1 MPRSAALCS
10 PRQARAAPRPPNI
23 LFIMADQLAAC
34 RLGCYGSGVPSTPV
48 LDGLARAGLR
58 FDRCY
63 ATHPVCAPS
72 RASFLTGRSAC
83 VHGIIGN
90 NFALAGD
97 LPTYAQVLRDH
108 GYRTAGFGKFH
119 QTPMHRPAP
128 RAAQFLGFDEAVV
141 TQDPKWGP
149 WLEWIEAAHPEQFR
163 TALAMCWPRWPCLPY
178 PPLREAAAAARRRI
192 IEPLREASGW
202 QSMYP
207 SPLPAELH
215 DTVFIT
221 DQAQAFIRRQ
231 VAARPD
237 QPFLCHV
244 SYVDP
249 HDPYDPPQPYAS
261 RFAADE
267 MPAVLPA
274 EWLGQGYRLLEEAQR
289 IGGFH
294 RVCDR
299 PQVVR
304 ALHALYHGSLSLI
317 DDQIARLVSC
327 LRETG
332 LWDDTIVVFTT
343 DHGEMLGDHGLV
355 TKGVMHYDAG
365 IRCPLV
371 VAGGGVT
378 AAGATARLTG
388 TLDFFPTFC
397 DWAGIPAGDRPPLE
411 GRSFAPVCAGAADAD
426 PWRELSVSFRS
437 VETVVTD
444 DGWRLTRY
452 TDEGTGHLFDLAADP
467 EEQRN
472 LYTDAGLRD
481 RRGALLERLA
491 DAATRPHRTPH
502 YRNLPLIGGR
512 KVPIVADEMLPG
524 LPHYRMPASPEL

>member
-1 MPRSAALCS
+1 MARDPRL
-10 PRQARAAPRPPNI
+10 PTLKRDRPRPPNI

-48 LDGLARAGLR
+48 LDELARSGVR

-83 VHGIIGN
+83 VHGIIAN

-128 RAAQFLGFDEAVV
+128 RDARFLGFDEAVV

-149 WLEWIEAAHPEQFR
+149 WLEWIAHVHPEHLE

-178 PPLREAAAAARRRI
+178 PPQREAAAAARRRI
-192 IEPLREASGW
+192 IDPLKQASAW
-202 QSMYP
+202 PFMYP

-221 DQAQAFIRRQ
+221 DQAEAFIRR
-231 VAARPD
+231 VAARAN

-249 HDPYDPPQPYAS
+249 HDPYDPPQPYAAQFS
-261 RFAADE
+261 PAD
-267 MPAVLPA
+267 MAPTLPA
-274 EWLGQGYRLLEEAQR
+274 EWRGQGYRLLEEAQR
-289 IGGFH
+289 IGDFH

-299 PQVVR
+299 PPVLR
-304 ALHALYHGSLSLI
+304 ELHALYHGSLRLI
-317 DDQIARLVSC
+317 DDQVARLVAC
-327 LRETG
+327 LQEND
-332 LWDDTIVVFTT
+332 LWDDTLVVFTT

-365 IRCPLV
+365 IRCPLI

-378 AAGATARLTG
+378 AGATERLTG

-397 DWAGIPAGDRPPLE
+397 DWAGVPAGNRPPLE
-411 GRSFAPVCAGAADAD
+411 GRSFAPVCAGAGERD
-426 PWRELSVSFRS
+426 PWPELAVSFRS
-437 VETVVTD
+437 VETVVTA

-452 TDEGTGHLFDLAADP
+452 AEEGLGQLFDLAADP
-467 EEQRN
+467 QEQHNR
-472 LYTDAGLRD
+472 YAD
-481 RRGALLERLA
+481 GALQAKRAELLERLA
-491 DAATRPHRTPH
+491 AAVTRPHRTPH
-502 YRNLPLIGGR
+502 YRNLPLIDGR
-512 KVPIVADEMLPG
+512 KVPIVADELQPG
-524 LPHYRMPASPEL
+524 LPHYRLPGSPAL

>member
-128 RAAQFLGFDEAVV
+128 RDAQFLG
-141 TQDPKWGP
+141 
-149 WLEWIEAAHPEQFR
+149 
-163 TALAMCWPRWPCLPY
+163 
-178 PPLREAAAAARRRI
+178 
-192 IEPLREASGW
+192 
-202 QSMYP
+202 
-207 SPLPAELH
+207 
-215 DTVFIT
+215 
-221 DQAQAFIRRQ
+221 
-231 VAARPD
+231 
-237 QPFLCHV
+237 
-244 SYVDP
+244 
-249 HDPYDPPQPYAS
+249 
-261 RFAADE
+261 
-267 MPAVLPA
+267 
-274 EWLGQGYRLLEEAQR
+274 
-289 IGGFH
+289 
-294 RVCDR
+294 
-299 PQVVR
+299 
-304 ALHALYHGSLSLI
+304 
-317 DDQIARLVSC
+317 
-327 LRETG
+327 
-332 LWDDTIVVFTT
+332 FTT

-355 TKGVMHYDAG
+355 AKGVMHFDAG

-481 RRGALLERLA
+481 QRGALLERLA

-502 YRNLPLIGGR
+502 YRNLPLIDGR